1 MKRERVCVGSTA
13 ARKRVCFCNC
23 QQRKECY
30 LKWRLCGRKW
40 WVCVAASVTWRLYL
54 MFNTYLAM
62 HHKEHLPKSI
72 NKLPKYVQI
81 LLIRLVKVQSGNIS
95 QIVVTLVAATTM
107 NICQKHKQIAKV
119 CWKLCYLK
127 IDLQTIANDII
138 FCESGNISPFLV
150 TLVAATT
157 GASNQKKFRLWKKK
171 LSMAALRMKKEKTK

>member
-1 MKRERVCVGSTA
+1 
-13 ARKRVCFCNC
+13 
-23 QQRKECY
+23 
-30 LKWRLCGRKW
+30 
-40 WVCVAASVTWRLYL
+40 

-62 HHKEHLPKSI
+62 HHEEHLPKSI

>member
-1 MKRERVCVGSTA
+1 MVSVCSRECDLTA
-13 ARKRVCFCNC
+13 VFNVQYLFGHAP
-23 QQRKECY
+23 QRTF
-30 LKWRLCGRKW
+30 
-40 WVCVAASVTWRLYL
+40 A
-54 MFNTYLAM
+54 
-62 HHKEHLPKSI
+62 
-72 NKLPKYVQI
+72 
-81 LLIRLVKVQSGNIS
+81 
-95 QIVVTLVAATTM
+95 
-107 NICQKHKQIAKV
+107 QKHKQIAKV